1 MSMGTTKMCLRT
13 TRHQTRLR
21 WTKGQPVKKEASSTV
36 VLLAITTMCTFTVGD
51 FLGTGILDNLVYN
64 FHPLPKGIL

>member
-1 MSMGTTKMCLRT
+1 M
-13 TRHQTRLR
+13 
-21 WTKGQPVKKEASSTV
+21 KKEASSTV
-36 VLLAITTMCTFTVGD
+36 VLLPITTMCTYTVGG